1 MDDLKF
7 SFVGWGRHNNLS
19 SRVGDVVV
27 YLKTVRYCIAAVVFC
42 CFSVGNAY
50 AATPEALAFPCMA
63 CHGPEGNSQGDI
75 PSLNG
80 RSFDYLKSNL
90 LAFKQRQRRGVIM
103 NRIARGYSDEQ
114 IEVLARYFSALK

>member
-1 MDDLKF
+1 M
-7 SFVGWGRHNNLS
+7 
-19 SRVGDVVV
+19 VV
-27 YLKTVRYCIAAVVFC
+27 YLKIVRCFIVAAVFC
-42 CFSVGNAY
+42 GFSIGNSY

-63 CHGPEGNSQGDI
+63 CHGPAGKSQGDI

-80 RSFDYLKSNL
+80 RSFGYLKSNL
-90 LAFKQRQRRGVIM
+90 LAFKQRQRHGVIM